1 MGTEVT
7 TLIAATIIVFGFM
20 IVEALRAGRNE
31 RAQRALGGVE
41 PPGDVYRWMQI
52 AYPAAFAVMFLEGA
66 LRVTEPPAGLVV
78 GGAVLFT
85 LAKALKWWAILT
97 LGRFW
102 TFRVIVVPGTPLVR
116 RGPYRFLRHPNYVGV
131 VGELVGV
138 GLLTGA
144 FRSAPIATAVF
155 GTLILKRVAV
165 EERALRTSMAAS
177 ESARASKY

>member
-1 MGTEVT
+1 MLI
-7 TLIAATIIVFGFM
+7 TLIAAAIVVFGFM
-20 IVEALRAGRNE
+20 LVEALRAARNE

-52 AYPAAFAVMFLEGA
+52 AYPASFAAMFLEAFVRGTGHGA
-66 LRVTEPPAGLVV
+66 PLLAA
-78 GGAVLFT
+78 GAVVFT

-102 TFRVIVVPGTPLVR
+102 TFRVIVVPGAPLVR
-116 RGPYRFLRHPNYVGV
+116 RGPYRFLTHPNYVGV
-131 VGELVGV
+131 LGELVGV

-155 GTLILKRVAV
+155 GALIVKRVAV
-165 EERALRTSMAAS
+165 EERALRESNVAAS
-177 ESARASKY
+177 ESAPTSKY